1 MEMVKERKKVKNS
14 FLSEMIR
21 TVIPT
26 AILTLLFLYLVG
38 QFAIVCGRS
47 MNDTLQDGDL
57 VFMEKVTQ
65 RFGELSRF
73 DIIIFDS
80 NQGSDFIKRII
91 GLPGET
97 VRIDA
102 NGNIYIYDRMLSENY
117 GKEVMIYPGIAETGI
132 TLGDMEYFV
141 LGDNRNN
148 SEDSRFI
155 EVGPISYYQIK
166 GRVCYSLLPFS
177 RIE

>member
-1 MEMVKERKKVKNS
+1 MEMVKEQKKIKNS
-14 FLSEMIR
+14 FLKETIR
-21 TVIPT
+21 TIIPT
-26 AILTLLFLYLVG
+26 AIFTLLFLYLVG

-57 VFMEKVTQ
+57 VFMEKITQ
-65 RFGELSRF
+65 RFNTLNRF
-73 DIIIFDS
+73 DIVIFDS

-97 VRIDA
+97 VRIDT
-102 NGNIYIYDRMLSENY
+102 NGNIYINDKLLQENY
-117 GKEVMIYPGIAETGI
+117 GKEVMTYPGIAEYGI

-155 EVGPISYYQIK
+155 EVGPISYYQIR
-166 GRVCYSLLPFS
+166 GRVCYSLIPFS
-177 RIE
+177 KIE